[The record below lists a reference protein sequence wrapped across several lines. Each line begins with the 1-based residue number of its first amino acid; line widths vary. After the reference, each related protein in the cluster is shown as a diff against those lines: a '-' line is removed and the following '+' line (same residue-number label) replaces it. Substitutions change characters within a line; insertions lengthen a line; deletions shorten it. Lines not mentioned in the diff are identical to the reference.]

1 MGSTTKV
8 FKTDGIGW
16 LPDVQDTRCEV
27 NPSPPSSSSP
37 SLPKLLECPQR
48 SPRVSPSHVAIA
60 ATQDAPVPPVPDHS
74 KSALAKRRSMSLLS
88 SQSETHI
95 KAYQMRKSFTRPK
108 NWVLLFGWFLASCA
122 GFVNTVTYLKWQMFV
137 SHMTGTST
145 KIGMHLEGYDNGDNT
160 HWEVCKAVGLVIAF
174 VLGAFTCGLLIDKNQ
189 VHFGGKS
196 WYGLALVLNGV
207 LLITATLLPEM
218 PTTSCYLSAMACGLQ
233 NAMCTSHFG
242 AVVRT
247 THVTG
252 TLTDIGSI
260 LGRIAVMYIRKGCR
274 GSRFNV
280 LEKAERGVDLRKLL
294 VLLPMWIFFLLGT
307 IFGAFAERLLDKDAL
322 FIPAFATTFLGV
334 VYMTLRQVLSDLF
347 QRLEKQSLRER
358 LREVHCAFARA
369 GTRIAEGESDE
380 LDEIDEEI
388 GEIMLTLGEVET
400 TAGNT
405 QVN

>member
-1 MGSTTKV
+1 
-8 FKTDGIGW
+8 
-16 LPDVQDTRCEV
+16 
-27 NPSPPSSSSP
+27 
-37 SLPKLLECPQR
+37 
-48 SPRVSPSHVAIA
+48 
-60 ATQDAPVPPVPDHS
+60 
-74 KSALAKRRSMSLLS
+74 
-88 SQSETHI
+88 
-95 KAYQMRKSFTRPK
+95 MRKSFTRPK

-247 THVTG
+247 THVFCGNSLVTWSS
-252 TLTDIGSI
+252 LQ
-260 LGRIAVMYIRKGCR
+260 GCR

>member
-1 MGSTTKV
+1 MWIAYRQESGSLWREV
-8 FKTDGIGW
+8 LVW
-16 LPDVQDTRCEV
+16 LGFGAQWSASDHCDVT
-27 NPSPPSSSSP
+27 
-37 SLPKLLECPQR
+37 
-48 SPRVSPSHVAIA
+48 PR
-60 ATQDAPVPPVPDHS
+60 DAN
-74 KSALAKRRSMSLLS
+74 
-88 SQSETHI
+88 HI
-95 KAYQMRKSFTRPK
+95 
-108 NWVLLFGWFLASCA
+108 LLF
-122 GFVNTVTYLKWQMFV
+122 
-137 SHMTGTST
+137 
-145 KIGMHLEGYDNGDNT
+145 
-160 HWEVCKAVGLVIAF
+160 VC
-174 VLGAFTCGLLIDKNQ
+174 
-189 VHFGGKS
+189 
-196 WYGLALVLNGV
+196 YGLWSRECHVHLAFRC
-207 LLITATLLPEM
+207 
-218 PTTSCYLSAMACGLQ
+218 SCSDHPC
-233 NAMCTSHFG
+233 
-242 AVVRT
+242 
-247 THVTG
+247 
-252 TLTDIGSI
+252 I
-260 LGRIAVMYIRKGCR
+260 LWQFFSDMELFARSWERGCR